1 MGIVENGSWAPMAGK
16 LMKAYFEGMKD
27 IENCEP
33 VVTIKSVMKDADEE
47 NMKTLAKAVLA

>member
-1 MGIVENGSWAPMAGK
+1 
-16 LMKAYFEGMKD
+16 MKAYFEGMKD
-27 IENCEP
+27 IEICEP